1 MALLSNTNLPIPL
14 PQAQALSQQLSD
26 LIQQKIKNAGGWI
39 SFADFMHMALYTPGL
54 GYYSGGATKFGF
66 AGDFVTA
73 PEISPLFAK
82 TLALQAAQILAAT
95 QGNILELGAGTGKLV
110 VDLLLELQQL
120 KQLPEQYFILEV
132 SDHLRQVQRENLQKK
147 LPDDLFKRVAWLDT
161 LPPSPQPS
169 PTRGEG
175 VNKFSK
181 FGIHGSPQLSDE
193 TTKHPTKPAS
203 GQVSANPTGGEGVA
217 ASQLTDISPSP
228 LEGEGWGEGSKGF
241 NGLILANEVLDAIP
255 VHLIVNTSQG
265 LHERGVSFQKKID
278 KEFDFI
284 WQDKPL
290 AKGKLHD
297 EVSAYSLPMDYL
309 TEFCPAA
316 SALVRSLVEILE
328 TGVILMIDY
337 GFGAAEYYHPQR
349 NQGTLMC
356 HYQHYAHDNPLINIG
371 LQDITAHVDFT
382 QIAQVSNL
390 KNSGQ
395 THGIRLAGYVNQAQ
409 FLINCGILTI
419 LQQFSPQDSSY
430 IKLAAAAQ

>member
-1 MALLSNTNLPIPL
+1 MALLPIPS

-54 GYYSGGATKFGF
+54 GYYSGGATKFGL

-95 QGNILELGAGTGKLV
+95 QGAILELGAGTGKLAA
-110 VDLLLELQQL
+110 DLLLELENL
-120 KQLPEQYFILEV
+120 NSLPSQYFILEV
-132 SDHLRQVQRENLQKK
+132 SDHLRQIQLETLQKK
-147 LPDDLFKRVAWLDT
+147 LPADLFNKVTWLET

-169 PTRGEG
+169 PARGEG
-175 VNKFSK
+175 VDF
-181 FGIHGSPQLSDE
+181 
-193 TTKHPTKPAS
+193 
-203 GQVSANPTGGEGVA
+203 V
-217 ASQLTDISPSP
+217 
-228 LEGEGWGEGSKGF
+228 
-241 NGLILANEVLDAIP
+241 GLILANEVLDAIP
-255 VHLIVNTSQG
+255 VYLIVNTSQG
-265 LHERGVSFQKKID
+265 LHERGVSFD
-278 KEFDFI
+278 GDFI

-297 EVSAYSLPMDYL
+297 EVSAYSLPIDYL
-309 TEFCPAA
+309 TEVCPAA
-316 SALVRSLVEILE
+316 SALILSLAEMLE
-328 TGVILMIDY
+328 NGVILLVDY

-371 LQDITAHVDFT
+371 LQDITAHVNFT
-382 QIAQVSNL
+382 QIAHA
-390 KNSGQ
+390 GQ
-395 THGIRLAGYVNQAQ
+395 AHGIRLAGYVNQAQ

-430 IKLAAAAQ
+430 IKLAAAAQKLLSPAEMGELFKVIAFSKNFDEDLIGFISGDKAHTL

>member
-1 MALLSNTNLPIPL
+1 MALLPIPS

-39 SFADFMHMALYTPGL
+39 SFADFMHMALYTPSL
-54 GYYSGGATKFGF
+54 GYYSGGATKFGL

-120 KQLPEQYFILEV
+120 KQLPERYFILEV
-132 SDHLRQVQRENLQKK
+132 SDHLRQIQRETLQKK

-169 PTRGEG
+169 PT
-175 VNKFSK
+175 
-181 FGIHGSPQLSDE
+181 
-193 TTKHPTKPAS
+193 
-203 GQVSANPTGGEGVA
+203 GGEGVA

-228 LEGEGWGEGSKGF
+228 LEGEGWGEGEQGF
-241 NGLILANEVLDAIP
+241 VGLVLANEVLDAIP

-265 LHERGVSFQKKID
+265 LHERGVSFD
-278 KEFDFI
+278 GDFI

-297 EVSAYSLPMDYL
+297 EVSDYSLPIDYL
-309 TEFCPAA
+309 TEVCPAA
-316 SALVRSLVEILE
+316 SALILSLAEMLE
-328 TGVILMIDY
+328 NGVILLVDY

-371 LQDITAHVDFT
+371 LQDITAHVNFT
-382 QIAQVSNL
+382 QIAHA
-390 KNSGQ
+390 GQ
-395 THGIRLAGYVNQAQ
+395 AHGIRLAGYVNQAQ

-419 LQQFSPQDSSY
+419 LQQFSPQDSNY
-430 IKLAAAAQ
+430 IKLAAAAQKLLSPAEMGELFKVIAFSKNFDEDLIGFISGDKAHTL

>member
-1 MALLSNTNLPIPL
+1 MALLPIPS

-54 GYYSGGATKFGF
+54 GYYSGGATKFGL

-95 QGNILELGAGTGKLV
+95 QGNILELGAGTGKLAA
-110 VDLLLELQQL
+110 DLLLELQQL
-120 KQLPEQYFILEV
+120 KQLPERYFILEV
-132 SDHLRQVQRENLQKK
+132 SDHLRQIQRETLQKK
-147 LPDDLFKRVAWLDT
+147 LPDVLFKRVVWLDA

-169 PTRGEG
+169 PT
-175 VNKFSK
+175 
-181 FGIHGSPQLSDE
+181 
-193 TTKHPTKPAS
+193 
-203 GQVSANPTGGEGVA
+203 GGEGA
-217 ASQLTDISPSP
+217 AAPQLADTSPSP

-265 LHERGVSFQKKID
+265 LHERGVSFD
-278 KEFDFI
+278 GDFI

-297 EVSAYSLPMDYL
+297 EVSAYSLPIDYL
-309 TEFCPAA
+309 TEVCPAA
-316 SALVRSLVEILE
+316 SALILSLAEMLE
-328 TGVILMIDY
+328 NGVILLVDY

-371 LQDITAHVDFT
+371 LQDITAHVNFT
-382 QIAQVSNL
+382 QIAHA
-390 KNSGQ
+390 GQ
-395 THGIRLAGYVNQAQ
+395 AHGIRLAGYVNQAQ

-419 LQQFSPQDSSY
+419 LQQFSPQDSNY
-430 IKLAAAAQ
+430 IKLAAAAQKLLSPAEMGELFKVIAFSKNFDEDLIGFISGDKAHTF